1 MCICAR
7 QLGRKQKMP
16 NTTSQSNNIN
26 ATDWWLTG
34 YTIKNGKKSQWKGK
48 EHCSGSAILSYWYR
62 GNIYCSDTEPL
73 YCLALEP
80 ISLSSSSEI
89 RKLVIISTPK
99 KSLEESSTA
108 DPKSPVKKL
117 QSDRTGTRKK
127 KSWDGQKKISGK
139 KNWTGTNLHQAS
151 S

>member
-1 MCICAR
+1 
-7 QLGRKQKMP
+7 
-16 NTTSQSNNIN
+16 
-26 ATDWWLTG
+26 
-34 YTIKNGKKSQWKGK
+34 
-48 EHCSGSAILSYWYR
+48 
-62 GNIYCSDTEPL
+62 L

-99 KSLEESSTA
+99 KSLEESSMA

-127 KSWDGQKKISGK
+127 NLGTEKKKISGK
-139 KNWTGTNLHQAS
+139 KSWTGTDLHQATS
-151 S
+151 